1 MVFIQILLGGITR
14 LTGSGL
20 SITRW
25 EIVTGTIPP
34 LNQVDWNEA
43 FDLYKAT
50 PQYQKINEG
59 MSLDRFKFIF
69 FWEYFHRVWA
79 RLMGFVF
86 LIPFIIFLVRKS
98 LSQKLIKRLIVV
110 IAIAAAAAVFGW
122 IMVASGLIHRPW
134 VNAYKLTIHLS
145 LGIALI
151 LALFYTYIKERNQDS
166 LFISIRERNWINW
179 IYAIGILQVLL
190 GGTLSGM
197 KAALLYPTWPKM
209 NNEWIPSFILSPRNW
224 NLENFLF
231 YDESGFM
238 PALIQ
243 VAHRLNGYIFLLV
256 VAIFAIMTVQ
266 THKLRINVFYL
277 LGIIVVQ
284 VLLGIGTLINS
295 TGQIPLFYGVAH
307 QAFAIFTI
315 GFIFYLVIST
325 QKSVIKS

>member
-151 LALFYTYIKERNQDS
+151 LDL
-166 LFISIRERNWINW
+166 
-179 IYAIGILQVLL
+179 
-190 GGTLSGM
+190 
-197 KAALLYPTWPKM
+197 
-209 NNEWIPSFILSPRNW
+209 
-224 NLENFLF
+224 
-231 YDESGFM
+231 
-238 PALIQ
+238 
-243 VAHRLNGYIFLLV
+243 
-256 VAIFAIMTVQ
+256 
-266 THKLRINVFYL
+266 
-277 LGIIVVQ
+277 
-284 VLLGIGTLINS
+284 
-295 TGQIPLFYGVAH
+295 
-307 QAFAIFTI
+307 
-315 GFIFYLVIST
+315 
-325 QKSVIKS
+325 